1 MLYWTQN
8 LGIIE
13 SGTRSTPAGGVTAP
27 RRLPALPSRQMPIT
41 VLLADDQEVVRAGLR
56 SWFSGTDFTIV
67 GEAEDG
73 DQAFALAQELR
84 PQVLL
89 LEVLLPH
96 TDGLQCL
103 AKIRESALVVPSIC
117 YTAYGNPTYAARAS
131 AAGAAGFVAKSM
143 DRQTLLDAITAVAAG
158 GTAWPP
164 NLVRR
169 LTGSL
174 ATPHGPD
181 GPATPL
187 TAREG
192 EVLKQLAFGLSNKE
206 IAQSLGISYETVKE
220 HVQHILRKLSVADRT
235 QAAVWAVRQGL
246 A

>member
-1 MLYWTQN
+1 
-8 LGIIE
+8 
-13 SGTRSTPAGGVTAP
+13 
-27 RRLPALPSRQMPIT
+27 MPTT
-41 VLLADDQEVVRAGLR
+41 VLLADDHPVVRAGLR
-56 SWFSGTDFTIV
+56 AWFQGSPVEIV

-73 DQAFALAQELR
+73 DQAFRLAVELR

-89 LEVLLPH
+89 LEVILPH

-103 AKIRESALVVPSIC
+103 SKLREEGVSAPAIV
-117 YTAYGNPTYAARAS
+117 YTAHMNPTYAARAS
-131 AAGAAGFVAKSM
+131 ALGAAGFLAKSS
-143 DRQTLLDAITAVAAG
+143 DRQALSEAIATVAAG
-158 GTAWPP
+158 GAAWPP

-169 LTGSL
+169 LGG
-174 ATPHGPD
+174 AVAPQPGEGGPVS
-181 GPATPL
+181 PL

-206 IAQSLGISYETVKE
+206 IAQALGISYETVKE

>member
-1 MLYWTQN
+1 MSSDWPHPL
-8 LGIIE
+8 LLH
-13 SGTRSTPAGGVTAP
+13 AP
-27 RRLPALPSRQMPIT
+27 PPPPYMPTT
-41 VLLADDQEVVRAGLR
+41 VLLADDHPVVRAGLR
-56 SWFSGTDFTIV
+56 SWFDGASIQIV

-73 DQAFALAQELR
+73 DQAFSLALELR

-103 AKIRESALVVPSIC
+103 TKLREAGVSVPAIF
-117 YTAYGNPTYAARAS
+117 YTAHGNPTYAARAS
-131 AAGAAGFVAKSM
+131 AVGAAGFVSKSA
-143 DRQTLLDAITAVAAG
+143 DQQTLTEAINAVAAG
-158 GTAWPP
+158 GTAWPA

-174 ATPHGPD
+174 ATPNGST
-181 GPATPL
+181 GPASPL
-187 TAREG
+187 TSREN

-206 IAQSLGISYETVKE
+206 IAQALGISYETVKE

>member
-1 MLYWTQN
+1 
-8 LGIIE
+8 
-13 SGTRSTPAGGVTAP
+13 
-27 RRLPALPSRQMPIT
+27 MPTT
-41 VLLADDQEVVRAGLR
+41 VLLADDHPVVRAGLR
-56 SWFSGTDFTIV
+56 SWFAGSPIQVV

-73 DQAFALAQELR
+73 DQAYRLALDLR

-103 AKIRESALVVPSIC
+103 TKLREAAVSVPAIF
-117 YTAYGNPTYAARAS
+117 YTAHGNPTYAARAS
-131 AAGAAGFVAKSM
+131 AVGAAGFVSKAS
-143 DRQTLLDAITAVAAG
+143 DQQALAQAIETVAGG

-164 NLVRR
+164 HLVRR

-174 ATPHGPD
+174 ATPHAGA
-181 GPATPL
+181 GLATPL
-187 TAREG
+187 TGRES

-206 IAQSLGISYETVKE
+206 IAQALGISYETVKE